1 MVEIGARKIYD
12 IPPPWGAA
20 KGDREM
26 ERLERLLDQAFRVPG
41 LGVRIGL
48 DGLIGLVPGVGDTA
62 TAALA
67 GLIVLA
73 AWRRGARRRTLL
85 RMGLNVGI
93 DWLVG
98 AVPLAGD
105 LFDFAYKANMRN
117 LRLLREDIA
126 EQTALQAQGSATR
139 GQ

>member
-1 MVEIGARKIYD
+1 
-12 IPPPWGAA
+12 
-20 KGDREM
+20 M

-98 AVPLAGD
+98 VVPLAGD

-126 EQTALQAQGSATR
+126 EQTAPRPADASPPR
-139 GQ
+139 P